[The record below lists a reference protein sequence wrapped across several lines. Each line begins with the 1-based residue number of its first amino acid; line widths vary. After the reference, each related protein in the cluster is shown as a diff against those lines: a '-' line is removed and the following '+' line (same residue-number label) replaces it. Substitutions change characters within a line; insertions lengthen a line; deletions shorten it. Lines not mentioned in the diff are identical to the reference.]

1 MKELIDEKD
10 LRILEVLKDDSSLS
24 THKISKKILVPI
36 TTVNNRIKKL
46 RKQGIIKKYTVDI
59 DKNKLGFN
67 LSAYIMVNLSLT
79 ELKEQKN
86 KIEDLIRI
94 IRKNQLI
101 ESVEHVTG
109 DIDLMLKVNVKSV
122 EELNDYVVNILS
134 SYKGIENTNTL
145 FVLKRKQ

>member
-24 THKISKKILVPI
+24 THKISKKILIPI

-109 DIDLMLKVNVKSV
+109 DIDLVLKVNVKSV

-134 SYKGIENTNTL
+134 SYRGIENTNTL